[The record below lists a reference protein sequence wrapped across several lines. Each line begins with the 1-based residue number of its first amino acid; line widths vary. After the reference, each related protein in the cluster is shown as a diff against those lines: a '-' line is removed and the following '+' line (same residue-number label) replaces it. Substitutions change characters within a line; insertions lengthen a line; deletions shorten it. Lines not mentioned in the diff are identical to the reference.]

1 MGSEYISRSRF
12 STGPTPC
19 TGWGRKTSS
28 GRTRLSFGLDRHLR
42 TENIQ
47 LQVFTGRAGWW
58 CPPQFQRVPPWR
70 RTFGKAARS
79 CRTKSE
85 SQKIIIFSNV
95 MQITTNMDQYIWLDL
110 PSPSSSGCPLET
122 LASRARGL
130 RPQRRSGSAM
140 GTGSVVSCYRTKWS
154 ESLPKPTGRGE
165 FWWHRW
171 HPIWWGMFVWNF
183 AKKSCQQLPTEFWE
197 PGKKRESGF
206 EAVARSNVPDN
217 IGDLGRVPG
226 WLLLIWNHGNDQKG
240 RHWQKCQNKI

>member
-42 TENIQ
+42 TENIHF
-47 LQVFTGRAGWW
+47 FTGRAGWW
-58 CPPQFQRVPPWR
+58 CPPQFRRVPPWR

-85 SQKIIIFSNV
+85 SQKIFSNV

-122 LASRARGL
+122 SASRARGL

-140 GTGSVVSCYRTKWS
+140 GTGSVVSCYFSKWS

-171 HPIWWGMFVWNF
+171 HPPWWGMFVWNV
-183 AKKSCQQLPTEFWE
+183 AKKNCQQLPTEFWE

-240 RHWQKCQNKI
+240 KQKCKMSE